1 MYSIFSQ
8 TGHRGSATVSITQ
21 LAEMFPNVES
31 LSLSHANLTYNQHY
45 PGPKRT
51 LNKLTNLRLWQVE
64 SYTDLT
70 RHWTPGLT
78 SAFMWNLVMTDNDLS
93 EAILTS
99 PCSQTLQDIR
109 IGGDEIGFVRLSESS
124 TKESGNM
131 IIFVLEMLFCS
142 RIIV

>member
-1 MYSIFSQ
+1 
-8 TGHRGSATVSITQ
+8 
-21 LAEMFPNVES
+21 MFPNVES

-78 SAFMWNLVMTDNDLS
+78 SAFMWNLVMTDTDLS
-93 EAILTS
+93 EAILAS

-124 TKESGNM
+124 TKESGNT
-131 IIFVLEMLFCS
+131 IIFVLELLFCS
-142 RIIV
+142 NSYVKNFSSILPVGQRVF